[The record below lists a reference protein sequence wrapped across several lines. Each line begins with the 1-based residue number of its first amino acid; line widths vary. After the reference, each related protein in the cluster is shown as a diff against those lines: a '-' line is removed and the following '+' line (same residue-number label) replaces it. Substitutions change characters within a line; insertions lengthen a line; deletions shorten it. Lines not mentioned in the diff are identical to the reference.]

1 MSTFPEGW
9 RLLLAHKQKTSAR
22 LRFLRLAHGLCAF
35 EPLPKLSTVL
45 DDPPESRVEPHPS
58 LYLRAAE
65 GRLGL
70 TGGSLALEPEFR
82 AAVDAPGGLIRVRL
96 ATFTDIDPPF
106 TAVEALGGRFIAITE
121 ARDCAPAEL
130 ELLRL
135 AYATLLG

>member
-1 MSTFPEGW
+1 MSPFPEGW

-22 LRFLRLAHGLCAF
+22 LRFLRLPHGLCAF
-35 EPLPKLSTVL
+35 EPLPRLSTVL
-45 DDPPESRVEPHPS
+45 EDPPESRVEPHPS

-65 GRLGL
+65 ERLGL
-70 TGGSLALEPEFR
+70 PSGSLALEPEFR
-82 AAVDAPGGLIRVRL
+82 AAVDAPGGPLRIRL
-96 ATFTDIDPPF
+96 ASFTDTDPPF
-106 TAVEALGGRFIAITE
+106 AAAEALGGHFIAITE

>member
-1 MSTFPEGW
+1 MSAFPEGW

-22 LRFLRLAHGLCAF
+22 LRFLRLPHGLCVF
-35 EPLPKLSTVL
+35 DPLPALSTL
-45 DDPPESRVEPHPS
+45 LEDPPEIRVEPHPS

-70 TGGSLALEPEFR
+70 PSGSLTLEPEFR
-82 AAVDAPGGLIRVRL
+82 AAVDAPGGPIRVRL
-96 ATFTDIDPPF
+96 ATFTDTDPPF
-106 TAVEALGGRFIAITE
+106 AAVEALGGRFIAITE

-135 AYATLLG
+135 AYSTLIG